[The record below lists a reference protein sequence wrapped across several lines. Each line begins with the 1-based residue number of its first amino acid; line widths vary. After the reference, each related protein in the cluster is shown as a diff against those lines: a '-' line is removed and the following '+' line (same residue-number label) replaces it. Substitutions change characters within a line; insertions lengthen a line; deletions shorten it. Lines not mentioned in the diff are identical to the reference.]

1 MITKNELK
9 KIKSLK
15 IKKNRQLYSLFVAEG
30 KKNVLE
36 LVNSNFKVYKIF
48 SIEKTKMLDSILIN
62 QNLMK
67 RLSFLKS
74 PSDIF
79 GIFYLP
85 KNNNINNNDNLTIAL
100 DNISDPGNL
109 GNIIRICD
117 WFGIR
122 TLLCSN
128 NTVDCFNPKVVQST
142 MGSISRVN
150 CIYCNLKDFI
160 NNSKK
165 TTYGSVLEGGS
176 SIYSSSIRKDGI
188 LIFGNESNGISKSIL
203 NKLHFKITIP
213 KYNIK
218 NGPDSLNVSSAASII
233 LANCFKE

>member
-9 KIKSLK
+9 KIKGLK

-30 KKNVLE
+30 KKNVFE

-62 QNLMK
+62 RNLMK

-85 KNNNINNNDNLTIAL
+85 KNNNINNNNLTIAL

-122 TLLCSN
+122 TLFCSN

-150 CIYCNLKDFI
+150 CIYCNLKDVI
-160 NNSKK
+160 KNSKK
-165 TTYGSVLEGGS
+165 ITYGSVLKGGS

-203 NKLHFKITIP
+203 NKLRFKITIP

-218 NGPDSLNVSSAASII
+218 NGPDSLNVSSAASTI
-233 LANCFKE
+233 LANYFKE

>member
-9 KIKSLK
+9 KIKGLK

-30 KKNVLE
+30 KKNVFE

-62 QNLMK
+62 RNLMK

-85 KNNNINNNDNLTIAL
+85 KNNNINNNNLTIAL

-117 WFGIR
+117 WFGIG

-165 TTYGSVLEGGS
+165 ITYGSVLKGGS

>member
-9 KIKSLK
+9 KIKGLK

-30 KKNVLE
+30 KKNVFE

-48 SIEKTKMLDSILIN
+48 SIEKTQRLDSILIN

-85 KNNNINNNDNLTIAL
+85 KNNNINNNNLTIAL

-165 TTYGSVLEGGS
+165 TTYGSVLEGGT

>member
-30 KKNVLE
+30 KKNVFE

-48 SIEKTKMLDSILIN
+48 SIEKTKMLDSILI
-62 QNLMK
+62 K

-117 WFGIR
+117 WFGIG

-188 LIFGNESNGISKSIL
+188 LIFGNESKGISKSIL

>member
-9 KIKSLK
+9 KIKGLK

-30 KKNVLE
+30 KKNVFE

-48 SIEKTKMLDSILIN
+48 SIEKTQRLDSILIN

-85 KNNNINNNDNLTIAL
+85 KNNNINKNDNLTIAL

-128 NTVDCFNPKVVQST
+128 NTVDCFNPKVVQSS

>member
-30 KKNVLE
+30 KKNVFE

-62 QNLMK
+62 QNLME

-74 PSDIF
+74 ASDIF

-128 NTVDCFNPKVVQST
+128 KTVDCFNPKVVQST

-188 LIFGNESNGISKSIL
+188 LIFGNESKGISKSIL